1 MACAADKIIAHLFH
15 VFLALLCAGGI
26 YLGLWFNNR
35 FLLKTRV
42 LQLKQILQ
50 HIVVF
55 KHFLMHIL
63 IQNNCDSVYF
73 IENNFKNNILTS

>member
-35 FLLKTRV
+35 FLLKNACPIIKPNTTAYCC
-42 LQLKQILQ
+42 L
-50 HIVVF
+50 
-55 KHFLMHIL
+55 
-63 IQNNCDSVYF
+63 
-73 IENNFKNNILTS
+73 